1 MAAKGK
7 WPVDMPAVHNTAWC
21 LQVADLPV
29 FWKQQ
34 HMLFFDSVSFAVPS
48 FLVRIPFSL
57 ASSVAWAVIT
67 YFPVGLAG
75 EPSRYTHPTVRAPR
89 LLLCACCT

>member
-1 MAAKGK
+1 M
-7 WPVDMPAVHNTAWC
+7 
-21 LQVADLPV
+21 PV

-34 HMLFFDSVSFAVPS
+34 HMLFYDAISFCTPA

-57 ASSVAWAVIT
+57 AASLAWTVIT

-75 EPSRYTHPTVRAPR
+75 QPDRYPAVAF
-89 LLLCACCT
+89 